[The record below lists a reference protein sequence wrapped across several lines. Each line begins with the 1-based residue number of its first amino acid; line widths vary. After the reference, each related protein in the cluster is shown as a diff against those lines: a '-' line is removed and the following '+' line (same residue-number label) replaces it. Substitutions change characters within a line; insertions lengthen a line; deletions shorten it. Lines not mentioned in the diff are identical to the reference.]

1 MNLSKL
7 KPKTATAI
15 INSLVGG
22 VVPKIGVQYI
32 TVGRTREVEAILHAL
47 REVKTGHS
55 MVKFWIGEFGS
66 GKSFILHLLNTI
78 ALKEKFV
85 TATADFTP
93 ERRLYGSQRKAV
105 AIYSELINNLSIQ
118 TKPDGG
124 ALPTLLEKWI
134 EQILMQ
140 TATQHEIP
148 LTEIRDEEHLPLI
161 QNQLLITINEL
172 SDVGGYEFGLV
183 VSKYYEGYIKN
194 DSQLKK
200 NALRWLKGEYTT
212 KTEARQ
218 DLNVRS
224 IIDDGNFYD
233 MLKNFTRFFTS
244 IGYSG
249 FMVNFDEAINLYKIT
264 HSQTRDKNY
273 EKILSIY
280 NDCFQGKTEGL
291 FVNFAGTHEFL
302 SDQRR
307 GLFSYNA
314 LKTRLESNKY
324 ETNEL
329 RDFTQP
335 VIQLRPLSHNEIF
348 VLLQKLKQIFDFN
361 YSVLIDIDDDFIQA
375 FMEEV
380 YNRPGTSEFLTPRE
394 VIRDFLNILSLLR
407 QNPEMDKQQLLEK
420 MEVSKSPQFSLEGL
434 NIEEL

>member
-1 MNLSKL
+1 MKLSKL

-32 TVGRTREVEAILHAL
+32 TVGRTKEVEAILHAL
-47 REVKTGHS
+47 QEVKSGHS

-93 ERRLYGSQRKAV
+93 ERRLYGTQRKAV
-105 AIYSELINNLSIQ
+105 AIYSALINNLSIQ

-134 EQILMQ
+134 EQVLLQ
-140 TATQHEIP
+140 TANLKSIP
-148 LTEIRDEEHLPLI
+148 LGEIREEKHFDLV
-161 QNQLLITINEL
+161 QRQLLTTINEL
-172 SDVGGYEFGLV
+172 SDVGGYDFGLV
-183 VSKYYEGYIKN
+183 VSKYYEGYITDN
-194 DSQLKK
+194 THLKK
-200 NALRWLKGEYTT
+200 SALRWLKGEYTT
-212 KTEARQ
+212 KTEARS
-218 DLNVRS
+218 DLKVRS
-224 IIDDGNFYD
+224 IIDDSNFYD

-264 HSQTRDKNY
+264 HSQTREKNY

-329 RDFTQP
+329 RDFSQP

-361 YSVLIDIDDDFIQA
+361 YSMNSDVDDHFIHA

-407 QNPEMDKQQLLEK
+407 QNPKADKNQILKK
-420 MEVSKSPQFSLEGL
+420 MVVTKSPQFSLEGL